1 MIRTVLAAG
10 VTVTLAA
17 APAFA
22 QGNSQ
27 NHKKPK
33 PAPSSNSLSAS
44 APAGA
49 VGGGGFTSAPFAW
62 VDDATLLPA
71 GSMAVGIST
80 MRWSNGDLSEVDVP
94 IVAGALGVS
103 PRVQLSAS
111 VPRVS
116 GTPDVDAS
124 LGTVFLSGKVGV
136 YENQA
141 RQLKVAVSPTLQ
153 LLSPGVVEALGASR
167 VQFGVPV
174 SAELDRGQLRLY
186 ASTGYFSTGTW
197 FGGAGATVTVT
208 PKAAVS
214 IGFSR
219 AWRGSDVPDVP
230 LSDRDRNELSGAA
243 SYSIAQRIAVFASIG
258 RTIATLDE
266 NGAGTTIGAGLS
278 VFLPAARR

>member
-10 VTVTLAA
+10 VAVTLAA
-17 APAFA
+17 TPAFA

-27 NHKKPK
+27 SHKKPK

-49 VGGGGFTSAPFAW
+49 IGGGGVTTAPFAW

-71 GSMAVGIST
+71 GSMAVSIST
-80 MRWSNGDLSEVDVP
+80 MRWSNGDLSEVDAP
-94 IVAGALGVS
+94 IVAGSLGVS

-116 GTPDVDAS
+116 GAPDADAS

-136 YENQA
+136 YENRQ

-153 LLSPGVVEALGASR
+153 LLSPGVVEALGARR
-167 VQFGVPV
+167 VQFGLPV
-174 SAELDRGQLRLY
+174 SAEIDRGQLRLY
-186 ASTGYFSTGTW
+186 GSTGYFSTGTW
-197 FGGAGATVTVT
+197 FGGAGATLVVN
-208 PKAAVS
+208 PKTAVS

-243 SYSIAQRIAVFASIG
+243 SYSITSRLAVFGSVG

-266 NGAGTTIGAGLS
+266 NGAGTTVGAGLS
-278 VFLPAARR
+278 VLVPAAKR